1 MGKVW
6 SGARVAQ
13 KDMPSMKVLIVIL
26 IIIPVVIG
34 AGILYI
40 YSGYYNIAATQSHT
54 KITVGVINEV
64 RDASVPKEIVY
75 RINLKP
81 LKI

>member
-1 MGKVW
+1 
-6 SGARVAQ
+6 
-13 KDMPSMKVLIVIL
+13 MKVLIIIL

-40 YSGYYNIAATQSHT
+40 YSGYYNVAVTQPHT

-81 LKI
+81 LRI